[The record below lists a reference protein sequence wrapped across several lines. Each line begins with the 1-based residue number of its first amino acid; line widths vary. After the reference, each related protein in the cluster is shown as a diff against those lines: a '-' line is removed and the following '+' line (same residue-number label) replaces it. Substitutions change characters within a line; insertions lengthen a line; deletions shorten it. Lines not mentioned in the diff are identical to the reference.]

1 MHGHDGLSNQKLND
15 KPCWNSILY
24 ESRNVMIYSN
34 TRVHGLKYKF
44 VRVVHQFYQN
54 DTQLCKKIGCETVC
68 YY

>member
-1 MHGHDGLSNQKLND
+1 MK
-15 KPCWNSILY
+15 
-24 ESRNVMIYSN
+24 YSN

-68 YY
+68 Y

>member
-1 MHGHDGLSNQKLND
+1 
-15 KPCWNSILY
+15 
-24 ESRNVMIYSN
+24 MIYSN

-68 YY
+68 YIVCCILGLWTFKSDGVNLKSESCQ